1 MPIEAPLERA
11 VTMQCMTYLHEPPLK
26 ELLLCSAAEA
36 EPVPALQRM

>member
-1 MPIEAPLERA
+1 MLIEAPLERA
-11 VTMQCMTYLHEPPLK
+11 VTRCMTYLHEPPLK